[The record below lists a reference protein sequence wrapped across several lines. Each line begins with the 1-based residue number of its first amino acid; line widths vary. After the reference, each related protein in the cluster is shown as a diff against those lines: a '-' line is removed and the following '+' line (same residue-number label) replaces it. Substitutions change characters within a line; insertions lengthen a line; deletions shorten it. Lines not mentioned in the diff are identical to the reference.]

1 MGKKQKADYQHLAR
15 EIIENV
21 GGKEN
26 VISLR
31 HCVTRVRFRLKEEGK
46 ADDQKIKSLD
56 GVITVVKGG
65 GEYMVVIGNKV
76 ADVYDAICVQ
86 LGMPTGESQGTSTG
100 TTKQE
105 KGNIVMRIL
114 NTVVGAVI
122 PALNMICAGGVLKGI
137 LTILTM
143 TGLMSSESGMYLLL
157 SGLADAIFYFLPI
170 ALGYNLSSKLGG
182 DPFLGMVI
190 GATLCYPTLNGVDIQ
205 LFGMTVNATYTSS
218 FLPAVIITA
227 ISVPVF
233 KWLNRHI
240 PKAVSGFLS
249 PVITLGIMIPL
260 GFAFIG
266 PAATALGRGING
278 MISMLLNFSPVL
290 AGMVVCG
297 LYQVLVLLGIH
308 SAMTSFSFM
317 NVLSG
322 TPDAIMALIS
332 FPCFAQIGVVL
343 AMYLKSKDRKLKDV
357 ALPAFISG
365 IFGVTEPAIY
375 GVTLPRIKMF
385 VVSCIGA
392 ATAGIVVMLSGT
404 LMYSFTGMGVVSLLG
419 MVNPENPSFV
429 GPVLAAAVPFI
440 VSFIM
445 AFIIYKENTETEE
458 ISKGT
463 VPTVEQK
470 ATEDQDEAEAS
481 EQKHSTVIIEA
492 PVPGKV
498 VPLSEVPDETFS
510 SGLLGSGFAVEPSEG
525 KVMAPFD
532 GICEMVFDTRH
543 AIGLRSDT
551 GVVLLIHV
559 GLETVNLGGKPFTP
573 HVKNGD
579 RIQKGQILMEFDMEA
594 IKAANCPLITPV
606 LVTNADE
613 IGTVKIEQDKM
624 IIGG

>member
-1 MGKKQKADYQHLAR
+1 MGKNEKTDYQNLAGK
-15 EIIENV
+15 IIERI

-31 HCVTRVRFRLKEEGK
+31 HCVTRIRFRLKEEGK
-46 ADDQKIKSLD
+46 ADDQKIKALD

-65 GEYMVVIGNKV
+65 GEYMVVIGDKV
-76 ADVYDAICVQ
+76 ADVYDAVCAQ
-86 LGMPTGESQGTSTG
+86 LGMQAGEPEGTSAG
-100 TTKQE
+100 TERQE
-105 KGNIVMRIL
+105 KGNIVMRVL

-143 TGLMSSESGMYLLL
+143 TGLMSPESGMYLLL

-227 ISVPVF
+227 VSVPVF

-278 MISMLLNFSPVL
+278 AISMLLNFSPVL
-290 AGMVVCG
+290 AGMIVCG

-429 GPVLAAAVPFI
+429 GPVLAAVVPFI
-440 VSFIM
+440 VSFLL
-445 AFIIYKENTETEE
+445 AFVVYKENEVSAGTTSTLNQKTVENQNGPEVSE
-458 ISKGT
+458 QNQGT
-463 VPTVEQK
+463 VV
-470 ATEDQDEAEAS
+470 
-481 EQKHSTVIIEA
+481 IEA

-498 VPLSEVPDETFS
+498 VPLTEVPDETFS

-525 KVMAPFD
+525 KVTAPFD
-532 GICEMVFDTRH
+532 GTCEMVFDTLH
-543 AIGLRSDT
+543 AIGLKSDT

-573 HVKNGD
+573 YVKGGD
-579 RIQKGQILMEFDMEA
+579 RIQKGQLLMEFDMET
-594 IKAANCPLITPV
+594 IKAAGCPLITPV

-613 IGTVKIEQDKM
+613 VGAVRIEQDKLV
-624 IIGG
+624 IGG